1 MAKNRDRDN
10 PWGRLV
16 GGLTLLAVGTI
27 FWLDHLGR
35 LDASDYYRWWPLV
48 LIAIGVAHLPQR
60 RWIVATIY
68 VVIGLALLPPL
79 PFLPHLRL
87 GQILGLWPLLIS
99 AGGLSLVMLALRPEA
114 KDAPDSGA
122 FNAFA
127 WMGGSGRTI
136 AAENFVGGDA
146 VAVMGGCEIDLRNA
160 KLQSDAVIDAVS
172 FWGGIEIIVPRG
184 WRIET
189 QVTALLGGIANRT
202 EPVADGPLLT
212 IRGAA
217 IMGGIEVR
225 HPKGVTP

>member
-1 MAKNRDRDN
+1 MTRNRNRDN

-16 GGLTLLAVGTI
+16 GGLTLLFVGII

-35 LDASDYYRWWPLV
+35 IDAHDYFRWWPLFFV
-48 LIAIGVAHLPQR
+48 AFGLAHLPQR
-60 RWIVATIY
+60 RWIAAAIY
-68 VVIGLALLPPL
+68 VVLGLALLPPI

-87 GQILGLWPLLIS
+87 GEILGLWPLLIS
-99 AGGLSLVMLALRPEA
+99 AGGLTLASLALRPAA

-146 VAVMGGCEIDLRNA
+146 VAVMGGCEIDLANA
-160 KLQSDAVIDAVS
+160 KLQGDAVIDTLT
-172 FWGGIEIIVPRG
+172 FWGGIEILVPRG
-184 WRIET
+184 WRVESS
-189 QVTALLGGIANRT
+189 VTALLGGVSNRT
-202 EPVADGPLLT
+202 DPVADGPRLL

-217 IMGGIEVR
+217 IMGGVEVR
-225 HPKGVTP
+225 HPKEATR

>member
-1 MAKNRDRDN
+1 MTSNRNREN

-16 GGLTLLAVGTI
+16 GGLTILAVGVI

-35 LDASDYYRWWPLV
+35 IDAHDYFRWWPLFF
-48 LIAIGVAHLPQR
+48 IAFGAAHLPQR
-60 RWIVATIY
+60 RWIAATIY
-68 VVIGLALLPPL
+68 IVIGLALLPPI

-87 GQILGLWPLLIS
+87 GEILGLWPLLIS
-99 AGGLSLVMLALRPEA
+99 AGGLTLLMLALRPSA
-114 KDAPDSGA
+114 KDVPDSGA

-160 KLQSDAVIDAVS
+160 KLQSDAVIDALS

-184 WRIET
+184 WRVET
-189 QVTALLGGIANRT
+189 RATALLGGISVRT
-202 EPVADGPLLT
+202 EPVADGPRLL

-217 IMGGIEVR
+217 IMGGVEVR
-225 HPKGVTP
+225 HPKEVTP